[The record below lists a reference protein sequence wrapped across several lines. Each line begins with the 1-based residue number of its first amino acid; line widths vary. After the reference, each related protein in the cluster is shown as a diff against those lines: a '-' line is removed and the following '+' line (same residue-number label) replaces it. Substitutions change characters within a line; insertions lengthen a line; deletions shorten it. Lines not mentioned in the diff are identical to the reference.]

1 MPLTR
6 REILRGAGASVVL
19 GSTGCFLWPDSGDGK
34 DLSSRQTQP
43 FNGEPRLDRLVE
55 SWITPN
61 QYFFVRTHGTIPDI
75 DLGTY
80 ALTVSGQVDRS
91 LRFPLEE
98 LEKLPRV
105 SVTATL
111 QCAENRRTGQARLK
125 TEGIPWEAGA
135 VGTAEWRGV
144 RLADVL
150 SKAGV
155 AAGARYAWFDG
166 LDAVTLK
173 DRQTV
178 FGGQV
183 PLERAMRAEA
193 IIALEM
199 NGRPLT
205 ADHGYPA
212 RVILP
217 GCIGARS
224 VKWLG
229 RIVVSEVPSPNYF
242 VSRGYK
248 ILPPDADPEKVKTDD
263 VEPLL
268 EAPLSSAIGR
278 PLPAQTVPP
287 GRLVVAGYAVPPG
300 TPGVTVASVE
310 VSPDG
315 GARWVPAMFTGPEAP
330 FAWRLWMAEVEV
342 ASGSRTLVV
351 RATDSKGRR
360 QPERPAP
367 NLDGLMFDGWHRVP
381 ITVA

>member
-1 MPLTR
+1 MSLTR
-6 REILRGAGASVVL
+6 RDLLRGAAASALLVPA
-19 GSTGCFLWPDSGDGK
+19 GCFLWPSGGSGK
-34 DLSSRQTQP
+34 DLMARQAEP

-55 SWITPN
+55 SWITP
-61 QYFFVRTHGTIPDI
+61 QPYFFVRTHGRIPDI
-75 DLGTY
+75 DLATW
-80 ALTVSGQVDRS
+80 ALTVSGHVDRS
-91 LRFPLEE
+91 VRFTLED
-98 LEKLPRV
+98 LEKMPRV

-111 QCAENRRTGQARLK
+111 QCAENRRTEHARLRS
-125 TEGIPWEAGA
+125 EGIPWEAGA
-135 VGTAEWRGV
+135 IGTAEWRGV
-144 RLADVL
+144 RVADL
-150 SKAGV
+150 LGRAGV
-155 AAGARYAWFDG
+155 SSGARFAWFDG

-183 PLERAMRAEA
+183 PIERAMRPET

-205 ADHGYPA
+205 YEHGYPA
-212 RVILP
+212 RAIVP

-229 RIVVSEVPSPNYF
+229 RIVVAEGPSPNSF
-242 VSRGYK
+242 VSRGYRL
-248 ILPPDADPEKVKTDD
+248 LPPDADPKPGEG
-263 VEPLL
+263 EPLF
-268 EAPLSSAIGR
+268 ESPLNSAIGR
-278 PLPAQTVPP
+278 PLAAQTVPA
-287 GRLVVAGYAVPPG
+287 GKLIVAGYAVPPG

-315 GARWVPAMFTGPEAP
+315 GAQWIPAKLTGPEAP
-330 FAWRLWMAEVEV
+330 FAWRLWTAEVEV

-367 NLDGLMFDGWHRVP
+367 NLDGLMADGWHRVP
-381 ITVA
+381 ITVS